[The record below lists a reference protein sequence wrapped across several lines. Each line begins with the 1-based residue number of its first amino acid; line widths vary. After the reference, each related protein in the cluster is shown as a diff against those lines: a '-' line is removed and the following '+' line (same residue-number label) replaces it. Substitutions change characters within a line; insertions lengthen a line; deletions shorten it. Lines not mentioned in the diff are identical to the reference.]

1 HDQVPAV
8 GRGGAPAVVDDGGGT
23 GLGDDRGSGDG
34 PAGREFPPVVQGHV
48 APGAAGVEADG
59 ARGAGGFGGGG
70 EGGEVG
76 GSGDAGG
83 FHGEGFDDD
92 RPVEREGVRGAV
104 TVLECRSEEHTS
116 ELQSRENLV

>member
-76 GSGDAGG
+76 GSGDAGAPRTVRLHTG
-83 FHGEGFDDD
+83 GAWRGEIGRAHG
-92 RPVEREGVRGAV
+92 
-104 TVLECRSEEHTS
+104 
-116 ELQSRENLV
+116 